1 MVVEQTGE
9 DSMYDDS
16 PENGIE
22 LIARVDRL
30 SEEAKTMALN
40 LAICL
45 AKLKGHSEELKQ
57 MEPEFV
63 RLING
68 TICVI
73 RDITTIL
80 NAANHLDRLV
90 YSVPSGKTDRD
101 KIETKLS
108 DILEQC
114 LSLQAQLTKS
124 VNCQGRAPERQ

>member
-1 MVVEQTGE
+1 VNDNRP
-9 DSMYDDS
+9 DSGRD
-16 PENGIE
+16 
-22 LIARVDRL
+22 LITRVDQL

-63 RLING
+63 SLING
-68 TICVI
+68 TINVI

-80 NAANHLDRLV
+80 NAANNLDRLV
-90 YSVPSGKTDRD
+90 YTVPSGEISRD

-108 DILEQC
+108 QILQQC
-114 LSLQAQLTKS
+114 LSLQIQLTKS
-124 VNCQGRAPERQ
+124 VNCPGETSERP

>member
-1 MVVEQTGE
+1 VH
-9 DSMYDDS
+9 
-16 PENGIE
+16 ENSSESGPE
-22 LIARVDRL
+22 LIAKVDHL

-80 NAANHLDRLV
+80 NAANNLDRLV
-90 YSVPSGKTDRD
+90 YSVPSGKTERD
-101 KIETKLS
+101 KIEAKLS
-108 DILEQC
+108 DILSQC

-124 VNCQGRAPERQ
+124 VDCHGEPQKGNN

>member
-1 MVVEQTGE
+1 M
-9 DSMYDDS
+9 SDDRTAS
-16 PENGIE
+16 G
-22 LIARVDRL
+22 LDLMARVDQL

-45 AKLKGHSEELKQ
+45 AKLKGHSEELKL

-63 RLING
+63 SLING
-68 TICVI
+68 TISVI

-80 NAANHLDRLV
+80 NAANNLDRLV
-90 YSVPSGKTDRD
+90 YTVPSGQVERD

-108 DILEQC
+108 DILKQC

-124 VNCQGRAPERQ
+124 LTFSGKSSEGHS